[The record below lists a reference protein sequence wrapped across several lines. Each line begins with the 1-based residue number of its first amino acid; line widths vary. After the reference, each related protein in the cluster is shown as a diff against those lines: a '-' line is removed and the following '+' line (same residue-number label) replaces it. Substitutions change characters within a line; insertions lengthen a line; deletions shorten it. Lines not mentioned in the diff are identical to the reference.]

1 MFSIRRR
8 AQLNFY
14 AYIPETTMT
23 KPSDHDV
30 HPRDPLVSEVYE
42 TLTDNL
48 KEEFHERA
56 AIIEFESN
64 IPRYNAERLAMDAF
78 LAKINT

>member
-1 MFSIRRR
+1 MNITI
-8 AQLNFY
+8 NHN
-14 AYIPETTMT
+14 I
-23 KPSDHDV
+23 
-30 HPRDPLVSEVYE
+30 HPIDPLISEIYD

-64 IPRYNAERLAMDAF
+64 IPRDNAERQAMDAV
-78 LAKINT
+78 LAKMNEVE

>member
-1 MFSIRRR
+1 M
-8 AQLNFY
+8 N
-14 AYIPETTMT
+14 TT
-23 KPSDHDV
+23 KNHDIQ
-30 HPRDPLVSEVYE
+30 PLDPLVSEVYE
-42 TLTDNL
+42 TLTVDL